1 MSSSVL
7 TRAFSFFSPS
17 SAFFQWCLP
26 YRDILLFFMF
36 MSLVGCGGDVLN
48 GGLDSRLVGC
58 LKMCLRLLVVHQALK
73 CGLQLTLAGSRLSI
87 RTRGWTLVVTVG
99 PSGVSPLL
107 VVRKG
112 TVTLSPTF
120 VTACLLPLP
129 CRLHPALACSYK
141 SSTSQ
146 DKPQTLPKAVMM
158 ASHQKLFA
166 LFL

>member
-7 TRAFSFFSPS
+7 THAFSFFSPS

-26 YRDILLFFMF
+26 YRDVLLFFMF
-36 MSLVGCGGDVLN
+36 MSLVRGGGDVLN

-73 CGLQLTLAGSRLSI
+73 CGLRLTLAGI